1 MSRTCQITGSG
12 TRAGGSIARR
22 GLSKASGGIGLKTTG
37 VSKRTFKVNT
47 QTKRIWVGELDRFV
61 KVKLSTRALKTIDKR
76 GAYPV
81 LLEAGLIKAS
91 DRKHTTDDE

>member
-1 MSRTCQITGSG
+1 MSRTCQITNKG
-12 TRAGGSIARR
+12 TRAGASIARR

-37 VSKRTFKVNT
+37 VSKRKFKVNT
-47 QTKRIWVGELDRFV
+47 QTKRVWVQELDRFV
-61 KVKLSTRALKTIDKR
+61 RVKLSTRAIKTIDKR

-91 DRKHTTDDE
+91 ERKAVTSDD

>member
-1 MSRTCQITGSG
+1 MSRTCQITNKG
-12 TRAGGSIARR
+12 TRAGASIARR

-37 VSKRTFKVNT
+37 VSKRKFKVNT
-47 QTKRIWVGELDRFV
+47 QTKRVWVQELDRFV
-61 KVKLSTRALKTIDKR
+61 RVKLSTRAIKTIDKR

-91 DRKHTTDDE
+91 ERKVDASND